1 MGKLDRD
8 LVFYIIFR
16 FFYLNFNFKGSQHSF
31 VVNLQLFEKIQKHQS
46 SGSLAIFGK
55 TVLATLFNTVPSGGQ
70 KIVFLQI
77 ILVNQVSKHL
87 SFHLRPLVLS

>member
-1 MGKLDRD
+1 MISEFICSEFTTFWNKYKNIEN
-8 LVFYIIFR
+8 FYI
-16 FFYLNFNFKGSQHSF
+16 
-31 VVNLQLFEKIQKHQS
+31 
-46 SGSLAIFGK
+46 LAIFGK